1 MFYPLGKNSEKPYGG
16 RGGRRN
22 MKGDSVG
29 NIKRCEAGE
38 IGGGIEIIKGFRHAV
53 KEKGVSLGA
62 YQGFWRMPEIQG
74 TVGGTSIQNVQIY

>member
-1 MFYPLGKNSEKPYGG
+1 
-16 RGGRRN
+16 
-22 MKGDSVG
+22 MKGHSVG

-62 YQGFWRMPEIQG
+62 
-74 TVGGTSIQNVQIY
+74 